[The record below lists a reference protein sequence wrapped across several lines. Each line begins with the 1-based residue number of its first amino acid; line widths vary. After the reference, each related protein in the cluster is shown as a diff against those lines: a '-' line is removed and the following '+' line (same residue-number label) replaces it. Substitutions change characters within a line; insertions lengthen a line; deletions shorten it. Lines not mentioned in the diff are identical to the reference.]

1 MGIRVLHVMAGAD
14 FGGAETA
21 FIDLIETLK
30 GYGVQQAAVIRR
42 HQLRARQLEK
52 IGVPFAQ
59 VPFRKFFDFETK
71 RAITRMVQSFKPDIV
86 QSWMDRA
93 SEKTPNGP
101 YIRVGWLGG
110 YYKAKYYQG
119 CDYIGAVTQDICQHM
134 INQGWPESTTHL
146 MRTFCKIEED
156 ALPLDRLDYNTPE
169 GVPLLLGLG
178 RLHFD
183 KSFDVLLKALV
194 SVPEAYLWIAGDGV
208 LRDEL
213 PKMAR
218 DLGVES
224 RVRFLGWRTDRGA
237 LLKTA
242 DVCVFPSRVEPFG
255 TVVVEAW
262 AYRVPLVTAMSAGPK
277 AHVRNED
284 NGLIVPIDNVEA
296 LAAAIREAIH
306 NKPLVEKMVK
316 NGWQDFQ
323 SHFTQDIVAQ
333 SYLDFYQKICHQTV

>member
-1 MGIRVLHVMAGAD
+1 MSVRVLHVMAGAD

-30 GYGVQQAAVIRR
+30 GYGVEQAAVIRH
-42 HQLRARQLEK
+42 HQLRAGQLEK

-71 RAITRMVQSFKPDIV
+71 RAIKQMVQSFKPDIV

-93 SEKTPNGP
+93 SKKTPNGP

-110 YYKAKYYQG
+110 YYKAKYYKG
-119 CDYIGAVTQDICQHM
+119 CDYVGAVTQDICRHM
-134 INQGWPESTTHL
+134 IDQGWPGNKTQL

-156 ALPLDRLDYNTPE
+156 AIPLDRAEYNTPDSA
-169 GVPLLLGLG
+169 PLLLGLG
-178 RLHFD
+178 RLHSDKAFD
-183 KSFDVLLKALV
+183 ILLQALV
-194 SVPEAYLWIAGDGV
+194 AVPEAYLWIAGDGV

-213 PKMAR
+213 PKMAE
-218 DLGVES
+218 DLGVAN

-262 AYRVPLVTAMSAGPK
+262 AYRVPLVTAMSDGPK
-277 AHVRNED
+277 AHVRNEE
-284 NGLIVPIDNVEA
+284 NGLIIPIDNVEA
-296 LAAAIREAIH
+296 LSEAIHKAIH
-306 NKPLVEKMVK
+306 NKPLIEKIVEQ
-316 NGWQDFQ
+316 GWQDFQ
-323 SHFTQDIVAQ
+323 SQFTQDIVAQ